1 MAAGSLSL
9 QNLFGRL
16 NVIQIA
22 SPVLILMVLSMMV
35 LPLPAWVLT
44 TRCVGTGI

>member
-9 QNLFGRL
+9 QSLLGRL

-22 SPVLILMVLSMMV
+22 APVLILMVLSMMV
-35 LPLPAWVLT
+35 LPLPPFVLDLFFT
-44 TRCVGTGI
+44 FNN